1 MLAKHKIIIL
11 SIPYILFIRTKPW
24 LSPKTDFSGTNF
36 HFLKTQSL
44 LRAMTKNIF
53 IHKEHEKNCQKSKL
67 GALEGTNKW
76 TFKSSSTLG
85 GLTAPSD
92 FLADWF
98 GR

>member
-1 MLAKHKIIIL
+1 
-11 SIPYILFIRTKPW
+11 
-24 LSPKTDFSGTNF
+24 
-36 HFLKTQSL
+36 
-44 LRAMTKNIF
+44 MTKNIF